1 MDVER
6 NRARL
11 LEAAAEAMAQNPGW
25 SMTDVAQVARLTRAT
40 LYRHFGTREKL
51 LAALRAEALNRAAEA
66 IAGSRP
72 DEGDA
77 VDALRRAVEAV
88 VSHGA
93 RFRSL
98 LVEDAD
104 QDPSFGKERER
115 VFAPLLSVIRRGQET
130 GQIRRDLPPEWV
142 LTAMTSLLT
151 AGVRATRSP
160 WYGDSSVADLVLTV
174 LIEGVGPRR

>member
-1 MDVER
+1 
-6 NRARL
+6 
-11 LEAAAEAMAQNPGW
+11 MA
-25 SMTDVAQVARLTRAT
+25 DVAQVARLTRAT

-88 VSHGA
+88 VFHGA

-104 QDPSFGKERER
+104 QDLSFGKERER
-115 VFAPLLSVIRRGQET
+115 VFAPLLNVIRRGQET

-142 LTAMTSLLT
+142 LTAMTSMLT
-151 AGVRATRSP
+151 AGVLATRSP

-174 LIEGVGPRR
+174 LLEGVRPRR